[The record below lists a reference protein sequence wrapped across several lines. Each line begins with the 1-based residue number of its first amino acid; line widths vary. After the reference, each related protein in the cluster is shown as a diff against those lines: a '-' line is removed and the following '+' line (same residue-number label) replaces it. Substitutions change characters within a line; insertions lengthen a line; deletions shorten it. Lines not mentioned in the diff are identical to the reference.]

1 MTLVKRQLSK
11 STSATY
17 ILSKDEGQYS
27 IICIEE
33 TESETQIY
41 KAPKITANK
50 KEATKIF
57 KRIALGKVFGAMLID
72 VIYNLIE

>member
-1 MTLVKRQLSK
+1 MTSVKRQLSK

-17 ILSKDEGQYS
+17 ILAKDEGQYS

-41 KAPKITANK
+41 KALKITANK

-57 KRIALGKVFGAMLID
+57 KRIALGKVFGATLID
-72 VIYNLIE
+72 VIYNLIN